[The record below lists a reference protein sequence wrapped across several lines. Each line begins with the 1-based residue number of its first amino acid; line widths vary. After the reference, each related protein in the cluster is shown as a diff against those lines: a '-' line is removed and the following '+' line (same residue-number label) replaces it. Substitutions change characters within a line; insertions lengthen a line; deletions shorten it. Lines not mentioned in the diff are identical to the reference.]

1 MEERI
6 FLEELT
12 TNKVNVLKKK
22 YIVINGVE
30 YQVGEPCRCSYENSV
45 LGRSL
50 ILENLTDPYYSA
62 VMVLWGESPTVT
74 LD

>member
-12 TNKVNVLKKK
+12 CEKVNVLKKK
-22 YIVINGVE
+22 YMLINGTE
-30 YQVGEPCRCSYENSV
+30 YQVGEPFRCSYENSD

-50 ILENLTDPYYSA
+50 ISENLPEPYLSA
-62 VMVLWGESPTVT
+62 VMVLWGDTPTVT